1 MERIE
6 TAEALRERMG
16 HWRRAGERIA
26 LVPTMG
32 NLHAGHL
39 TLVDCA
45 RERADRVVA
54 SVFVNPTQFGP
65 GEDFAVYP
73 RTPEADCAA
82 LAERGV
88 DLAFL
93 PTVAVMY
100 PGGVP
105 GAVRV
110 EVGGPLTADL
120 CGASRPGHFGGVA
133 TVVTKLFN
141 LVQPDVAVFGQKDYQ
156 QLAVIRALVHE
167 LAMPIDIVG
176 VPTRREADGLAL
188 SSRNQYLDPEQRAR
202 APLIHAALSDSAAA
216 LRAGARDH
224 AAIEA
229 DATARLAAAGFGV
242 EYVRF
247 VRPDDLQTPQ
257 GDESRLVLL
266 VAARLGS
273 TRLIDNIEVKI
284 SE

>member
-6 TAEALRERMG
+6 TAEGLRERIEC
-16 HWRRAGERIA
+16 WRRAGERIA

-39 TLVDCA
+39 ALVDRA
-45 RERADRVVA
+45 RETADRVVV

-88 DLAFL
+88 DVAFL

-110 EVGGPLTADL
+110 EVGGPLTAGL

-141 LVQPDVAVFGQKDYQ
+141 LVQPDVAVFGEKDYQ
-156 QLAVIRALVHE
+156 QLAVIRALVRE
-167 LAMPIDIVG
+167 LVMPIDIVG
-176 VPTRREADGLAL
+176 VATQREADGLAL
-188 SSRNQYLDPEQRAR
+188 SSRNQYLNPEQRAR
-202 APLIHAALSDSAAA
+202 APLIHAVLSDSAAA
-216 LRAGARDH
+216 LMSGAGHH

-229 DATARLAAAGFGV
+229 DAVARLAAAGFSV
-242 EYVRF
+242 EYVRI
-247 VRPDDLQTPQ
+247 VRPDDLQAPM
-257 GDESRLVLL
+257 GGESCLVLL

>member
-6 TAEALRERMG
+6 TAEALRERIG
-16 HWRRAGERIA
+16 HWRRAGDRIA

-39 TLVDCA
+39 ALVDRA
-45 RERADRVVA
+45 RERADRVVV
-54 SVFVNPTQFGP
+54 SIFVNPTQFGP

-88 DLAFL
+88 DVAFL
-93 PTVAVMY
+93 PTVGVMY
-100 PGGVP
+100 PGGVS

-110 EVGGPLTADL
+110 EVGGLLTAGL

-141 LVQPDVAVFGQKDYQ
+141 LVQPDVAVFGKKDYQ
-156 QLAVIRALVHE
+156 QLAVIRALVRE

-176 VPTRREADGLAL
+176 VPTQREADGLAL

-202 APLIHAALSDSAAA
+202 APLIHAVLSDSAAA
-216 LRAGARDH
+216 LMSGAGH

-229 DATARLAAAGFGV
+229 DAAARLAAAGFSV
-242 EYVRF
+242 EYVRI
-247 VRPDDLQTPQ
+247 VRPDDLQAPQ
-257 GDESRLVLL
+257 GRESCLVLL

-284 SE
+284 PE

>member
-1 MERIE
+1 MITVKTVRELRAAVARARGEGKRI
-6 TAEALRERMG
+6 G
-16 HWRRAGERIA
+16 

-39 TLVDCA
+39 TLVESA
-45 RERADRVVA
+45 REQADRVVV
-54 SVFVNPTQFGP
+54 SIFVNPTQFGP

-73 RTPEADCAA
+73 RTPDADCAA
-82 LAERGV
+82 LIAHGV
-88 DLAFL
+88 DVAFL

-110 EVGGPLTADL
+110 EVGGPLTAGL

-141 LVQPDVAVFGQKDYQ
+141 LAQPDVAVFGEKDYQ
-156 QLAVIRALVHE
+156 QLAVIRALVRE

-176 VPTRREADGLAL
+176 VATRREADGLAL

-202 APLIHAALSDSAAA
+202 APLLHAVLSDSAAA
-216 LRAGARDH
+216 LAAGARDYT
-224 AAIEA
+224 AIERGA
-229 DATARLAAAGFGV
+229 SARLVAAGFDV
-242 EYVRF
+242 EYVRI
-247 VRPDDLQTPQ
+247 VRADDLQAPQ
-257 GDESRLVLL
+257 GRESRLVLL

>member
-6 TAEALRERMG
+6 TAEALRERIG
-16 HWRRAGERIA
+16 HWRRAGERVA

-39 TLVDCA
+39 TLVDRA
-45 RERADRVVA
+45 REQADRVVV
-54 SVFVNPTQFGP
+54 SIFVNPTQFGP

-88 DLAFL
+88 DVAFL
-93 PTVAVMY
+93 PTVPVMY
-100 PGGVP
+100 PTGVP

-110 EVGGPLTADL
+110 EIGGPLTAGL

-141 LVQPDVAVFGQKDYQ
+141 LVQPDVAVFGEKDYQ
-156 QLAVIRALVHE
+156 QLAVIRALVRE

-176 VPTRREADGLAL
+176 VATRREADGLAL
-188 SSRNQYLDPEQRAR
+188 SSRNQYLDPEQRAQ
-202 APLIHAALSDSAAA
+202 APLIHAVLSDSAAA
-216 LRAGARDH
+216 LMAGARDH

-229 DATARLAAAGFGV
+229 RATARLASAGFSV
-242 EYVRF
+242 EYVRI
-247 VRPDDLQTPQ
+247 VRPDDLQAPQ
-257 GDESRLVLL
+257 GRESRLVLL
-266 VAARLGS
+266 AAARLGS